1 MNDRVHLEGP
11 SPPPPLAKMGL
22 DDIWA
27 AFGAGRC
34 DFRQKPM
41 MGLFFAHIYVVGA
54 G

>member
-1 MNDRVHLEGP
+1 MNDRVQLEGP
-11 SPPPPLAKMGL
+11 SPLPPLAKMGL
-22 DDIWA
+22 GDIWA
-27 AFGAGRC
+27 ALGAGWR